1 MKVKVPVLI
10 KDPEVAQYKDLP
22 LVEDFVVEQE
32 ELFLD
37 GPVSRRLAILD
48 FDADAGGLRPGARFV
63 QPAAGASGFGR
74 YEVASRS
81 ALAADDFIQTSTFG
95 GVLKTLYLFEQPDTL
110 GRAVRWAF
118 DGSQLLVVP
127 RAGEWGNA
135 FYERE
140 SRSLQ
145 LFYVKPDRQRTIY
158 ACHSMDILAHETAHA
173 VLDGIAPDLYDSL
186 LPESLALHEAIA
198 DLTTLLMAFSS
209 RKLAQQV
216 LAQTGGSIISP
227 NAFTEIAEQFGAAIH
242 PGQEG
247 LRNLFNNRTMR
258 NVDSSEPHALSEV
271 LSGALYR
278 VMVKIYDAL
287 RNESATHGMRK
298 SPVIVPAEVQQWQ
311 QAAPESEAIF
321 QARRKQAGP
330 DRATTRSAAAM
341 RALWIAA
348 QRFKR
353 TVLRAL
359 DYLPP
364 GDVTFA
370 DYGRAIVASDQASHP
385 DSGQQRE
392 WLKAEFVKRGIVG
405 SKRELEVK
413 TNYRDPAVARLDL
426 AELVKSDWLAYE
438 FANRA
443 RSLLAIPKSIPFQV
457 EPRLDVIKTY
467 YHRARNVLE
476 VRECLFKVSW
486 TETEPN
492 AAGSAGMPMRQFR
505 RGTTLAIDWATR
517 NIRAVVT
524 TGNRTAAARDNERR
538 ARDRMLTRL
547 MATDELRIGE
557 EAYGPDGKL
566 LYGAV
571 PAEIV
576 GDTVAVRGVGR
587 TLHVTRGA

>member
-1 MKVKVPVLI
+1 
-10 KDPEVAQYKDLP
+10 
-22 LVEDFVVEQE
+22 
-32 ELFLD
+32 
-37 GPVSRRLAILD
+37 
-48 FDADAGGLRPGARFV
+48 
-63 QPAAGASGFGR
+63 
-74 YEVASRS
+74 
-81 ALAADDFIQTSTFG
+81 
-95 GVLKTLYLFEQPDTL
+95 
-110 GRAVRWAF
+110 VRWAF

-145 LFYVKPDRQRTIY
+145 LFYVKPDSRHTIY

-186 LPESLALHEAIA
+186 LPESLALHEAVA

-209 RKLAQQV
+209 RKLAEHV
-216 LAQTGGSIISP
+216 LEQTGGSITTPS
-227 NAFTEIAEQFGAAIH
+227 AFTEIAEQFGAAIH

-247 LRNLFNNRTMR
+247 LRNLFNDRTMT
-258 NVDSSEPHALSEV
+258 NVDTSEPHALSEV
-271 LSGALYR
+271 LSGALYH
-278 VMVKIYDAL
+278 VMVRIHEELK
-287 RNESATHGMRK
+287 NESANKSMRK
-298 SPVIVPAEVQQWQ
+298 SSLIVPAEVARWQ
-311 QAAPESEAIF
+311 QTAPESEATF
-321 QARRKQAGP
+321 QARRKLAGP
-330 DRATTRSAAAM
+330 DKTTTKSAAAM

-364 GDVTFA
+364 GEATFA
-370 DYGRAIVASDQASHP
+370 DYGRAIIASDQASHP

-405 SKRELEVK
+405 AKKDLEVK
-413 TNYRDPAVARLDL
+413 TNYRHPAVAALDL
-426 AELVKSDWLAYE
+426 EELVKSDWLAYE

-443 RSLLAIPKSIPFQV
+443 RSLLAIPPSIPFKV
-457 EPRLDVIKTY
+457 EPRLDVTKTY
-467 YHRARNVLE
+467 YHRARSVQS

-492 AAGSAGMPMRQFR
+492 AAGSAGMPRRQLR

-517 NIRAVVT
+517 NVRAVVT
-524 TGNRTAAARDNERR
+524 TGSRTAAARTSERR
-538 ARDRMLTRL
+538 ARDGMLRRL
-547 MATDELRIGE
+547 TAGEELRIGP

-566 LYGAV
+566 LRGSV

-576 GDTVAVRGVGR
+576 GDTLEVRGVAR
-587 TLHVTRGA
+587 TLHVTRGV